1 MHRENGRL
9 RTGLPRL
16 SAHPVGAE
24 EKGGTG
30 DIRPVE
36 THLPRRYRPVAMAGL
51 ARQDLDFTNSR
62 TVVLT
67 PEIVWTFREG
77 DYVVVDAAG
86 WR

>member
-1 MHRENGRL
+1 
-9 RTGLPRL
+9 
-16 SAHPVGAE
+16 
-24 EKGGTG
+24 
-30 DIRPVE
+30 
-36 THLPRRYRPVAMAGL
+36 MAGL